1 MQSTDRPSPLRFLR
15 RWLSLGDPVR
25 PADLIFVL
33 AGRQSRKEYALEL
46 FRREIA
52 PRILLSVGRFEIRRF
67 AKLPLPVPL
76 DLLAIASGVPPPER
90 HYFVEFG
97 KMFHV
102 KQLHPGR
109 FGTLTELESLARSLE
124 GRPEV
129 TSIVIVSSPWHLRR
143 VRMCCRELFR
153 EGLEVKLAAVPEDSP
168 DPGTGPSAEKEPA
181 ATVLMELLKLPVYW
195 MVIRR
200 RRC

>member
-1 MQSTDRPSPLRFLR
+1 VQSTDRPSPLRFLR

-46 FRREIA
+46 FRQRIA

-109 FGTLTELESLARSLE
+109 FGTLTELESLARWLE

-143 VRMCCRELFR
+143 VRMCCRALLR
-153 EGLEVKLAAVPEDSP
+153 EALEVKLAAVPEDY
-168 DPGTGPSAEKEPA
+168 PGPSTGPSAGQERA
-181 ATVLMELLKLPVYW
+181 AVLMELLKLPVYW
-195 MVIRR
+195 MVLRR
-200 RRC
+200 RRR